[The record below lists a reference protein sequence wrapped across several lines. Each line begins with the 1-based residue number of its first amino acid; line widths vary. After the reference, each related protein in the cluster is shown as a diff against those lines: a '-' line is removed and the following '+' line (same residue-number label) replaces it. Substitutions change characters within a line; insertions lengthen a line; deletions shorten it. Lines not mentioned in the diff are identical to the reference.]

1 MTHPFPGVTHPFPGG
16 TSVSHLTVYDWPTTD
31 GAGLV
36 GGGTPHLHTASAEGY
51 VVLAGTG
58 SVQTLGPDGY
68 AEHPLAAGTLLWF
81 EPGVVHRLV
90 NDGGLEILVV
100 MSNAG
105 LPEAGDAIM
114 TFPADVLAD
123 AERYREAATLPG
135 VMPPE
140 QPLPG
145 VTVPEVEVRAMGEVQ
160 PLGSTSVGPTDLSR
174 TAGADGG
181 TSSLRASPGPAGVEL
196 LDVAAR
202 TRRDLAV
209 EGFGVLRDRVL
220 AEGPDVPMGELYD
233 AAARLVQEKVPGW
246 QARWDAT
253 VRQTTDQTAEALLA
267 LAAGTAPHLRTA
279 RTTTATP
286 RPGPLRHGMCGHLR
300 TWPLE

>member
-1 MTHPFPGVTHPFPGG
+1 MTHPFPGG
-16 TSVSHLTVYDWPTTD
+16 TSVSRLSVYDWPTTD

-36 GGGTPHLHTASAEGY
+36 GGGTPHLHTASDEGY
-51 VVLAGTG
+51 VVLSGAG

-68 AEHPLAAGTLLWF
+68 AEHPLVAGTLLWF
-81 EPGVVHRLV
+81 QPGVVHRLV
-90 NDGGLEILVV
+90 NDGDLEILVV

-123 AERYREAATLPG
+123 PERYAAAAALPAAATPDASSASEPERATG
-135 VMPPE
+135 ATATRPP
-140 QPLPG
+140 
-145 VTVPEVEVRAMGEVQ
+145 A
-160 PLGSTSVGPTDLSR
+160 S
-174 TAGADGG
+174 GATGDD
-181 TSSLRASPGPAGVEL
+181 PA
-196 LDVAAR
+196 VAAAAR
-202 TRRDLAV
+202 ARRDLAV

-233 AAARLVQEKVPGW
+233 AAALLVREKVPGW
-246 QARWDAT
+246 QARWDTT

-267 LAAGTAPHLRTA
+267 LAAGNAPHLRTA
-279 RTTTATP
+279 RTTAADP

-300 TWPLE
+300 TWPL